1 MPKGYLIGLDCA
13 TAVVGVLL
21 SAVLATTPL
30 GWVGVGIGILYN
42 VVTAIGTSAVEN
54 VFADETKRKWGYYE

>member
-1 MPKGYLIGLDCA
+1 M
-13 TAVVGVLL
+13 VGVLL